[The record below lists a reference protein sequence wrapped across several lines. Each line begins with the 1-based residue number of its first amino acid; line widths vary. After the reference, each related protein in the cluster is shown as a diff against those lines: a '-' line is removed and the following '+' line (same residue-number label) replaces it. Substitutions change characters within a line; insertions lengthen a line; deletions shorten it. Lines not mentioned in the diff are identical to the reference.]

1 MRKDTTLRSCSS
13 GEASRSGGGAMRLV
27 GYVILLTQ
35 LHKNDFVMAA
45 RTDKLAESA
54 EGRKE

>member
-1 MRKDTTLRSCSS
+1 MRW
-13 GEASRSGGGAMRLV
+13 A
-27 GYVILLTQ
+27 GYVVLLTQ